1 MKTIL
6 HAGVFT
12 GFSAAFALLPPL
24 LHAQQGA
31 PHSAIDWLSRS
42 VQVAPVTIAPQARPT
57 PDEPPVSNNASTP
70 QVTTTP
76 LGGPSLDPIGLLPPA
91 VTGLPRSLWAG
102 SDEAT
107 LIALLQAKP
116 VSKLPAIQTLL
127 KTLLQAEA
135 DAPMGA
141 SQAGDLF
148 LARVDKLLD
157 LAALEPAQ
165 AMLVQA
171 KAETPE
177 LFRRFF
183 DTTLLTETEHL
194 ACDTLLRRT
203 DVAPT
208 YAARIFCLARNG
220 DWSAAVLSLNTH
232 KALGDI
238 SASEDALLARFL
250 DPELFEGAPP
260 LGRPDRVSPLNFRMY
275 EAIGERMNTRTLP
288 LAFAHADLRNSVGWK
303 SQIEAAER
311 LARNNALS
319 SNVLYAFYTSRRASA
334 SGGVWERVKAVQAF
348 DSAIRSENAADI
360 ARTLPA
366 AWQAAQDAR
375 VETAFATEYS
385 MRLAATPLTGA
396 AAEIGFRVALL
407 SRSYETAA
415 QSENPPD
422 AFLAAIARGE
432 APQNSGSDPVRRA
445 IAAAFDAAEPPELLT
460 RMADED
466 RLGEALLR
474 TIAMIN
480 VGMDGDTQALTDALA
495 FLRAAGLEDVAR
507 RASFEALILE
517 RRP

>member
-1 MKTIL
+1 
-6 HAGVFT
+6 
-12 GFSAAFALLPPL
+12 
-24 LHAQQGA
+24 
-31 PHSAIDWLSRS
+31 
-42 VQVAPVTIAPQARPT
+42 
-57 PDEPPVSNNASTP
+57 
-70 QVTTTP
+70 
-76 LGGPSLDPIGLLPPA
+76 
-91 VTGLPRSLWAG
+91 
-102 SDEAT
+102 
-107 LIALLQAKP
+107 
-116 VSKLPAIQTLL
+116 
-127 KTLLQAEA
+127 
-135 DAPMGA
+135 
-141 SQAGDLF
+141 
-148 LARVDKLLD
+148 
-157 LAALEPAQ
+157 
-165 AMLVQA
+165 
-171 KAETPE
+171 
-177 LFRRFF
+177 
-183 DTTLLTETEHL
+183 
-194 ACDTLLRRT
+194 
-203 DVAPT
+203 VAPT

-250 DPELFEGAPP
+250 DPELFEGEPP

-311 LARNNALS
+311 LARNNAL
-319 SNVLYAFYTSRRASA
+319 
-334 SGGVWERVKAVQAF
+334 
-348 DSAIRSENAADI
+348 
-360 ARTLPA
+360 
-366 AWQAAQDAR
+366 R

-432 APQNSGSDPVRRA
+432 APQNPGSDPVRRA